1 MSLYS
6 CKYNPG
12 GFCMRN
18 VEKNG
23 RKDVFFGIIDGEN
36 GKSFFCIIFQD
47 KICVKIIPKLE
58 KSTTQVRNMCYNIIG
73 LK

>member
-1 MSLYS
+1 MSLYPR
-6 CKYNPG
+6 KYNLG

-18 VEKNG
+18 VEKNE
-23 RKDVFFGIIDGEN
+23 RKEAFFGIIDGGNE
-36 GKSFFCIIFQD
+36 KSFFCIIFWD